1 MSCPSIR
8 LLHTCSSYN
17 AILGKARIEHGASD
31 SIDEVGEIS
40 TTNVINFLQTSSAKL
55 TDDGRYYCSATSMI
69 MQGDFNG
76 CVTVRVLGKT
86 HTPLC
91 CAVSTEYD

>member
-1 MSCPSIR
+1 MHAVAIMYVIS
-8 LLHTCSSYN
+8 
-17 AILGKARIEHGASD
+17 ILGKARTGRGTSD
-31 SIDEVGEIS
+31 SIDEVREIS
-40 TTNVINFLQTSSAKL
+40 TTNIINFLQTSSAKP
-55 TDDGRYYCSATSMI
+55 TDDGRYYCSAASMI
-69 MQGDFNG
+69 MQGDFDG